1 MNYVLFIQIGGVFH
15 LICALSHLFFP
26 KTFHWEE
33 NLKELPTDKKKKI
46 KNTMYLSNTCTLLFW
61 LILSYI
67 PMFYAKEILGTPMG
81 RAILTL
87 IVLFWTV
94 RIFILQ
100 PVFASYKT
108 REFWVRTIFFLI
120 GFIVFLIP
128 WIAVVMY

>member
-1 MNYVLFIQIGGVFH
+1 MTYELLIKVGGFFH

-33 NLKELPTDKKKKI
+33 NLKELPMDKKKKI
-46 KNTMYLSNTCTLLFW
+46 KNTMYLSNACTLLFW

-67 PMFYAKEILGTPMG
+67 PLFYSTEILSTQLG

-87 IVLFWTV
+87 IVSFWAV

-100 PVFASYKT
+100 PVFANYKT
-108 REFWVRTIFFLI
+108 KEFWIRTIFFLF

-128 WIAVVMY
+128 WIAIVAK